1 MRIYLPIFIFLF
13 FHSHAVNATD
23 IKVVDIDLLINK
35 NEDFINLIKFIEND
49 QIEHKKKFEKTEI
62 KLQEDLKN
70 IDNSRLI
77 LDQNEIENQIQNY
90 NNDLNSFNDLI
101 QKFNNHYEKQLNFLK
116 NKILQTI
123 VEILKNYATENKIDL
138 ILDTKSYIIA
148 TNSINITD
156 DILIELNKI
165 KFDIEFEKYK

>member
-13 FHSHAVNATD
+13 FHSPLVNATD

-35 NEDFINLIKFIEND
+35 NEDFVNLIKFIEND

-77 LDQNEIENQIQNY
+77 LDQNAIEN
-90 NNDLNSFNDLI
+90 
-101 QKFNNHYEKQLNFLK
+101 
-116 NKILQTI
+116 
-123 VEILKNYATENKIDL
+123 
-138 ILDTKSYIIA
+138 
-148 TNSINITD
+148 
-156 DILIELNKI
+156 
-165 KFDIEFEKYK
+165 